1 MAEVA
6 KEKKIS
12 GKELGWY
19 IVAAVFTLVGLVFFI
34 FGLIG
39 KYYPGKASDNWIS
52 ISENAWLINWS
63 KMGYRWWGLILI
75 GVGVLIAVI
84 ALTVFARVADRDDE
98 RNLRRQ
104 QRLVLEQNA
113 TTGISKEGAV
123 EVKSEDKAAPA
134 PKAPE
139 AK

>member
-1 MAEVA
+1 MAEIE
-6 KEKKIS
+6 KQKKIA

-19 IVAAVFTLVGLVFFI
+19 IVAAVFALTGLTFYI

-39 KYYPGKASDNWIS
+39 KFYPGKASDNWVS
-52 ISENAWLINWS
+52 LSENAWLVNWS
-63 KMGYRWWGLILI
+63 KMGYKWWGLILI
-75 GVGVLIAVI
+75 GISVLIAVI
-84 ALTVFARVADRDDE
+84 ALTVFARSADRDDE

-123 EVKSEDKAAPA
+123 EVKAESKLAAET
-134 PKAPE
+134 KAPE